1 MLITINVKTGNIEW
15 LKLDVFVVILLL
27 LAIYFA

>member
-1 MLITINVKTGNIEW
+1 MLITINVKIGNIEW
-15 LKLDVFVVILLL
+15 LKLNVFVVILLL